1 MTRIAVLSVCLG
13 GLMLATACAPMTPG
27 AGGDARPD
35 FNTMGLGDDDS
46 RPDPAGGCY
55 ATERTPAVY
64 TQVPGQVLVVPE
76 VRAEDGTLVR
86 APIYRNAPV
95 PKLVRPRE
103 EVRFPAPCPPAFTP
117 DFIASLQR
125 ALVARGYY
133 QGVVTE
139 RLDPPT
145 RAAVAAFQRDR
156 GLDSDKL
163 ALSTARELGLIA
175 VELDEADTAAQ
186 GPGAAQP

>member
-1 MTRIAVLSVCLG
+1 MTRIAVTSVCLG
-13 GLMLATACAPMTPG
+13 GLVLAVACTPMAPPQ
-27 AGGDARPD
+27 DAAPRPD

-64 TQVPGQVLVVPE
+64 EQVPGQVLVEPE

-95 PKLVRPRE
+95 PRLVRPRE
-103 EVRFPAPCPPAFTP
+103 EVRFPAPCPPAYTP
-117 DFIASLQR
+117 EFIATLQR
-125 ALVARGYY
+125 ALTARGYY
-133 QGVVTE
+133 GGAITE
-139 RLDPPT
+139 RLDPQT

-163 ALSTARELGLIA
+163 ALETARDLGLIA
-175 VELDEADTAAQ
+175 VPRPPA
-186 GPGAAQP
+186 